1 MEKQRIC
8 IIGDGLAGLTSAIAI
23 NSLQNVEVHL
33 ISRKVTKNID
43 KRTTAISESNFRFL
57 KENIS
62 NLDSK
67 LFWSSNKIN
76 LFYETNEEKINFLNF
91 NETNNNLMYVFEN
104 NKFKKNLLKEINQ
117 KKIKIIYK
125 NIKDLK
131 ISKKYDLIIL
141 CLGRSSPIY
150 KEITNNREIH
160 KDYKETAITG
170 YIKHKIKNIKVSQFF
185 LKEGPLAILPFSK
198 NYFSFVWSINKDFH
212 RVNKKNINHLIKN
225 KLKDLLKVKQNL
237 KITNVQSYPI
247 KMSLKRKYHE
257 QNILILGEGLH
268 TIHPVAGQGFNLV
281 LRDIKKLKE
290 ILNYYSRLGISF
302 KNSFA
307 LDDFYNQRKPENIIV
322 GLGIDLA
329 HGFFNQNK
337 FLDPF
342 KKTILKNISKSDI
355 LKKISKIISN
365 QGLSL

>member
-131 ISKKYDLIIL
+131 ISKNYDLIIL
-141 CLGRSSPIY
+141 C
-150 KEITNNREIH
+150 
-160 KDYKETAITG
+160 
-170 YIKHKIKNIKVSQFF
+170 
-185 LKEGPLAILPFSK
+185 
-198 NYFSFVWSINKDFH
+198 
-212 RVNKKNINHLIKN
+212 
-225 KLKDLLKVKQNL
+225 
-237 KITNVQSYPI
+237 
-247 KMSLKRKYHE
+247 
-257 QNILILGEGLH
+257 
-268 TIHPVAGQGFNLV
+268 
-281 LRDIKKLKE
+281 
-290 ILNYYSRLGISF
+290 
-302 KNSFA
+302 
-307 LDDFYNQRKPENIIV
+307 
-322 GLGIDLA
+322 
-329 HGFFNQNK
+329 
-337 FLDPF
+337 
-342 KKTILKNISKSDI
+342 
-355 LKKISKIISN
+355 
-365 QGLSL
+365 